1 MMNLNELLPTLRQ
14 LPRADTLRALQF
26 LSSDLA
32 GEEASGMAEGG
43 SYPIWSPYDSI
54 EAARILEQSLEP
66 LFGCI

>member
-1 MMNLNELLPTLRQ
+1 MMNFNELLPTLRQ
-14 LPRADTLRALQF
+14 LPRADKLRALQF

-32 GEEASGMAEGG
+32 DEEAAGMAEGA

-54 EAARILEQSLEP
+54 EAAHILEQSLEP